1 MQQVRIGKNEAGQR
15 LDKFLGKYFKEAT
28 TSFLYKMLRKKNIE
42 LNGKKASGNEKL
54 CVDDVIGI
62 FMANETIAKFRGIG
76 QQTTKTVDEIK
87 PVIPSKTYDFDVE
100 KNIIYEDENV
110 IFINKPTGILSQK
123 SSPTDISLNEIIIDY
138 LLEKNVLTREEL
150 LTFKPSI
157 CNRLDRN
164 TSGLITFGKSL
175 AGIQELSK
183 GFKDRTFDKY
193 YIAVVWGKLTEK
205 RTIEG
210 YLIKDNAR
218 NRVTITKDSPASV
231 DSSLY
236 IKTEYEPVKHG
247 ILDINGAHKSITLL
261 KVKLITGKTHQ
272 IRAHLS
278 SIGHSILGDDKYG
291 IANANKYLKKNFKI
305 NYQMLHSYELH
316 FNKLP
321 EDEYKVL
328 RILENMTFKAE
339 YDKIYDKIF
348 EVRNG

>member
-1 MQQVRIGKNEAGQR
+1 MQQVKIGKNEAGQR
-15 LDKFLGKYFKEAT
+15 LDKFLGKYFKEAS

-42 LNGKKASGNEKL
+42 LNGKRASGNEKL

-62 FMANETIAKFRGIG
+62 FMADETIAKFRGIG
-76 QQTTKTVDEIK
+76 QTTDMGAKK
-87 PVIPSKTYDFDVE
+87 QPVISSKKYSFDVSQ
-100 KNIIYEDENV
+100 NIIYEDENV
-110 IFINKPTGILSQK
+110 IFINKPAGILSQK
-123 SSPTDISLNEIIIDY
+123 SNPTDISLNEIMIDY

-193 YIAVVWGKLTEK
+193 YITVVWGKLTEK

-210 YLIKDNAR
+210 YLIKDEAR
-218 NRVTITKDSPASV
+218 NRVTVTKDAPASV

-236 IKTEYEPVKHG
+236 IKTEYEPLKHG
-247 ILDINGAHKSITLL
+247 FLDINGEHKSITML

-291 IANANKYLKKNFKI
+291 IAKDNNYLKKLFKI
-305 NYQMLHSYELH
+305 NYQLLHSYELH

-321 EDEYKVL
+321 EAEYTVL
-328 RILENMTFKAE
+328 RMLDNKTFFAQ
-339 YDKIYDKIF
+339 YNDIYDKIF
-348 EVRNG
+348 EKHIG